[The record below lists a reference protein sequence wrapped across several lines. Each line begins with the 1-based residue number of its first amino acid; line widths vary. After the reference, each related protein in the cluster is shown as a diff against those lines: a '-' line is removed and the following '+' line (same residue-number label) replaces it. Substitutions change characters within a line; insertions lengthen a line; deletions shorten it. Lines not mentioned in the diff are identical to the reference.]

1 MFPELW
7 LTLFLFYC
15 RSSLFLCRYQW
26 SLSKRKNLHW
36 NVTHEV
42 ENKLI
47 RRRKGKTH
55 LTHFGR
61 MQFFNLHFFFLPF
74 SEISRLSPL
83 EDFFFFGRVELLS
96 KDSRASCHEDPLT
109 RGRFA
114 LSFWARISMKSEL
127 CPLSASNRKLSII
140 KWASHKCD
148 IKTSENK
155 KLHYNASSSSIS
167 ISLTKNWKWRQC
179 NIGFNFLH
187 CHVTLNLLSIIFFK
201 VWRSFS
207 SV

>member
-1 MFPELW
+1 MANTVSVLLQVQSVPVQIPVKPQQEKKPALKRYAWGGKQTHPKKKRKDPLDSFWTHAIFQPS
-7 LTLFLFYC
+7 LFF
-15 RSSLFLCRYQW
+15 SSLQR
-26 SLSKRKNLHW
+26 
-36 NVTHEV
+36 
-42 ENKLI
+42 NKLI
-47 RRRKGKTH
+47 EPSRG
-55 LTHFGR
+55 
-61 MQFFNLHFFFLPF
+61 FL
-74 SEISRLSPL
+74 
-83 EDFFFFGRVELLS
+83 FFGRVELLS

>member
-1 MFPELW
+1 MRWKTNSSEEEKERPTW
-7 LTLFLFYC
+7 LILDACNFSTF
-15 RSSLFLCRYQW
+15 
-26 SLSKRKNLHW
+26 
-36 NVTHEV
+36 T
-42 ENKLI
+42 
-47 RRRKGKTH
+47 
-55 LTHFGR
+55 
-61 MQFFNLHFFFLPF
+61 FFFLPL

-187 CHVTLNLLSIIFFK
+187 CHVTLNLLSIVFFK